1 MTQAFKTKPQLRR
14 QSRFHHLIIA
24 AAASCALALGVSA
37 VAKTEAMSGLDGPAV
52 EIDRYIGL
60 WHELGR
66 TPNDFQ
72 DNTLR
77 RKGVDYGPCFEST
90 ARYAI
95 TGPGSL
101 SIRNSC
107 RRREIGEDGPGE
119 NVIDDGA
126 DGVGEFVEDAQGRKL
141 KITFGSAFA
150 RFIQRLIS
158 DGGFDYWIYCL
169 GPLDE
174 AGRYSAAAVSNAE
187 REFLFLLARSPDPDP
202 ALMTDLLACAE
213 RQNLPIDRL
222 IQTVQEEAS
231 AGP

>member
-1 MTQAFKTKPQLRR
+1 MSRSPQSRR
-14 QSRFHHLIIA
+14 QRRHPRFGALIA
-24 AAASCALALGVSA
+24 AASTAGALVLGVAA
-37 VAKTEAMSGLDGPAV
+37 VAKTEAMSGLNGPAV

-77 RKGVDYGPCFEST
+77 RLSLEYGPCFEST
-90 ARYAI
+90 ARYAV
-95 TGPGSL
+95 TGPGRL
-101 SIRNSC
+101 SIRNAC
-107 RRREIGEDGPGE
+107 RRREIVSDDTKGAVIEDS
-119 NVIDDGA
+119 A
-126 DGVGEFVEDAQGRKL
+126 DGVAEIVEDAQGRKL

-187 REFLFLLARSPDPDP
+187 REFLFLLARRADPDP
-202 ALMTDLLACAE
+202 ALVEELLTCAK
-213 RQNLPIDRL
+213 RQQLPVDRM
-222 IQTVQEEAS
+222 IRTVRENEPE
-231 AGP
+231 GP